1 MISFITFSPCRW
13 FAIPWGRL
21 YKQVVEANHSYC
33 QLTHYRQHTFP
44 RTYILHS
51 FKCDFLGKY
60 LPHPN
65 NASTTLQID
74 RFNTK
79 GNSNQN
85 RGFEG

>member
-33 QLTHYRQHTFP
+33 QLTHYR
-44 RTYILHS
+44 
-51 FKCDFLGKY
+51 
-60 LPHPN
+60 HPN